1 MTYEDDR
8 PVYTMQVA
16 AGLLGAHP
24 QTLRNYE
31 RAGLVRPGRS
41 GGNQRLYSA
50 ADLQRLQGLQALVRQ
65 FGLTMESL
73 AVVVQLRDGLAALAE
88 ELAGPPDAAHWE
100 AARAQ
105 VEALRALLALAA
117 SEDDEAET

>member
-1 MTYEDDR
+1 MRDDHDR

-50 ADLQRLQGLQALVRQ
+50 ADLQRLQGLLALVERY
-65 FGLTMESL
+65 GLTMESL

-88 ELAGPPDAAHWE
+88 ELAGPPNAARWE

-105 VEALRALLALAA
+105 VEVLRALLALAA
-117 SEDDEAET
+117 SEDDERET

>member
-1 MTYEDDR
+1 MRDDHDR

-50 ADLQRLQGLQALVRQ
+50 ADLQRLQGLLALVERY
-65 FGLTMESL
+65 GLTMESL
-73 AVVVQLRDGLAALAE
+73 AVVVQVRDGLAALAE
-88 ELAGPPDAAHWE
+88 ELAGAPDAARWE
-100 AARAQ
+100 AARAR
-105 VEALRALLALAA
+105 VEALRTLLTQSAG
-117 SEDDEAET
+117 EDGERET